1 MATNLDFQLTV
12 WEESF
17 QKWNYT
23 HSIVVYLP
31 VHPEGKGEGRGT
43 KGRGER
49 EDGGKSEKREGKRR
63 VRERG
68 LFHPLLG

>member
-31 VHPEGKGEGRGT
+31 VHPEGKGEGRGR

-49 EDGGKSEKREGKRR
+49 EDGGGRGKGEKRERRKRK
-63 VRERG
+63 E
-68 LFHPLLG
+68 